1 MAATPGPIIGRMPPA
16 GASHPMPDHRPPR
29 PLPRRPRGA
38 RLLAVALAAA
48 LVLGGCATSRMPTPP
63 AQALRTLIEAGDL
76 AGADAL
82 IAASGST
89 LDARRALDVS
99 IRAGDA
105 GAVRH
110 FLDRAG
116 IDAELDPDG
125 TTPLIRAVLD
135 APPASRVALVA
146 LLVEAGARTDL
157 RDRYG
162 RDALTYATT
171 RNRSELVPLLD
182 GSARQPPP
190 PRLPAFATWLSPA
203 PATETPPGVAAPAP
217 LRAPAPLDAKASVGP
232 RPLAGPPPAKSA
244 AKSAA
249 NSSAKSAASRAVETD
264 AATTLRRPEPPSPG
278 LLLRRSPWLPDVP
291 TDRAGDELA
300 ALRFHADG
308 TADLLRHRPGTD
320 RYDPMPGSYV
330 AWRLDGPTLR
340 LAIVGDAFSATCT
353 GTTGPPVAG
362 AAARAE
368 PRAAAATRASTSSSS
383 SSSPSRSATSAT
395 SSSTS
400 ASSAAAASSTAST
413 PFARATAEAVET
425 LALACEEVLPSTGAR
440 PRGWSLEY
448 AHALLLERDPPPP
461 PGGEPTGAALLAL
474 ATGRGAAGDLEA
486 PPTPA
491 APQLAV
497 ALRGTPAGA
506 ACRPGKGRPR
516 AAAPQPRAFGDWHAL
531 DVRRLE
537 SAAPLSGRMCAQTLA
552 RDAALAACRDAAG
565 PGGAASC
572 RSVGGCPAGQASA
585 LAALPGVDAGW
596 VACDPDPTTAR
607 RRALAA
613 CRADLGCD
621 CQLVAI
627 AGQNVNTIAGASC
640 AVPTAR
646 RR

>member
-1 MAATPGPIIGRMPPA
+1 MAATPGPIIGRTPPA
-16 GASHPMPDHRPPR
+16 GTSDPMPDHPPPP
-29 PLPRRPRGA
+29 PLPRRRRGA

-48 LVLGGCATSRMPTPP
+48 LALGGCATSRMPTPP
-63 AQALRTLIEAGDL
+63 AQALRAMIEAGDL

-105 GAVRH
+105 AAVRH
-110 FLDRAG
+110 FLERAG

-135 APPASRVALVA
+135 APPASRMALVA

-171 RNRSELVPLLD
+171 RNRAELVPLLD
-182 GSARQPPP
+182 GSARRPPP
-190 PRLPAFATWLSPA
+190 RRLPAFATWLSPVS
-203 PATETPPGVAAPAP
+203 PVETP
-217 LRAPAPLDAKASVGP
+217 LRAAAPLDPKASAGL
-232 RPLAGPPPAKSA
+232 RPLAGSTPA
-244 AKSAA
+244 
-249 NSSAKSAASRAVETD
+249 R
-264 AATTLRRPEPPSPG
+264 AATLRAAESGAAATPRRPEPPSLG

-291 TDRAGDELA
+291 PDRAGDKLA

-308 TADLLRHRPGTD
+308 SADLLRHRPGTD

-330 AWRLDGPTLR
+330 AWRLDGATLR
-340 LAIVGDAFSATCT
+340 LAIVGDAFSATCA
-353 GTTGPPVAG
+353 GSTGPAGGARAAPPAAG
-362 AAARAE
+362 AAGRVE
-368 PRAAAATRASTSSSS
+368 PRAGAAVR
-383 SSSPSRSATSAT
+383 
-395 SSSTS
+395 TS
-400 ASSAAAASSTAST
+400 ASSSKSPSSRAPPSASE
-413 PFARATAEAVET
+413 PPARATAEAIET
-425 LALACEEVLPSTGAR
+425 LSLACEEVLPSAAAR

-461 PGGEPTGAALLAL
+461 PGAEATGVALLAL
-474 ATGRGAAGDLEA
+474 ATGRGAASDA
-486 PPTPA
+486 DAPA
-491 APQLAV
+491 APPAPRLAV

-506 ACRPGKGRPR
+506 ACRPGTDRPR

-537 SAAPLSGRMCAQTLA
+537 SASPLSGRMCAQTLA
-552 RDAALAACRDAAG
+552 RDAALVACRDAAG

-572 RSVGGCPAGQASA
+572 RSIGGCPAGQASA
-585 LAALPGVDAGW
+585 LAAFPGVDAGW

-607 RRALAA
+607 RKALAA

-621 CQLVAI
+621 CPLVAL